1 MSVGHVARAVEASG
15 IPTVTVVTKSFA
27 HRASEMNV
35 PRALVVR
42 HPVGRPMGAPFDT
55 NRHASVLNA
64 ALGLFESTTVNG
76 TIVELPEP
84 YRPMRLDV

>member
-1 MSVGHVARAVEASG
+1 MSVGHVARAVEESG
-15 IPTVTVVTKSFA
+15 IPTVMVVTKSFA
-27 HRASEMNV
+27 HRASEMSV

-42 HPVGRPMGAPFDT
+42 HPLGRPMGAPFDAS
-55 NRHASVLNA
+55 RHMVVLNA

-84 YRPMRLDV
+84 YRPMGFDV

>member
-1 MSVGHVARAVEASG
+1 MS
-15 IPTVTVVTKSFA
+15 I
-27 HRASEMNV
+27 

-42 HPVGRPMGAPFDT
+42 HPVGRPMGAPLDT
-55 NRHASVLNA
+55 SRHTHVLNA

-84 YRPMRLDV
+84 YRPMRSDS